1 MSHSLKPFAITG
13 DRPTGPLHLGHY
25 VGSLKSR
32 LSLQDSHDLVVL
44 VADLQALTDNAGNP
58 QKISQNIPEVMKDY
72 LAVGLDPARTTFVL
86 QSAVPEL
93 AELTVLL
100 LNLAT
105 VAQLER
111 NPTVKNEIVQ
121 RGFCRDLP
129 AGFLCYP
136 VSQAADIIGLGSG
149 VVPVGE
155 DQLPMIEI
163 ANVFIDRIN
172 ARQTSQCKPLE
183 RCSSLLSNT
192 TRLPGILGG
201 SKMSKSQGN
210 AICLSA
216 SAEELKAA
224 VHRMY
229 TDPLHLKVS
238 DPGQVDGNVVFAYLD
253 AFDPHVEEVQALKA
267 HYKAGGLG
275 DMSLK
280 RRLLEVMEKELAPIR
295 ERRKGF
301 EGQEEALLE
310 HLRAGSARAR
320 LRAAEALAA
329 VKQALGVFNLGALK
343 G

>member
-1 MSHSLKPFAITG
+1 MSHLKKPCAITG

-32 LSLQDSHDLVVL
+32 LSLQDSHDLIVL
-44 VADLQALTDNAGNP
+44 VADLQALTDNVGNP
-58 QKISQNIPEVMKDY
+58 KKISQNIPEVMKDY
-72 LAVGLDPARTTFVL
+72 LAVGLDPERTTFVL

-111 NPTVKNEIVQ
+111 NPTVRNEIVQ
-121 RGFCRDLP
+121 RGFCRDIP

-149 VVPVGE
+149 VVPVGD

-163 ANVFIDRIN
+163 TNMLIDRIN
-172 ARQTSQCKPLE
+172 ARQPEGATPLE
-183 RCSSLLSNT
+183 RCQAFLSPT

-210 AICLSA
+210 SICLSA

-238 DPGQVDGNVVFAYLD
+238 DPGQIEGNVVFSYLD
-253 AFDPHVEEVQALKA
+253 AFDPDVAGVERLKA
-267 HYKAGGLG
+267 QYRAGGLG
-275 DMSLK
+275 DIPLK
-280 RRLLEVMEKELAPIR
+280 KRLLGLMEAEMAPIR
-295 ERRKGF
+295 ERRL
-301 EGQEEALLE
+301 LLE
-310 HLRAGSARAR
+310 GKEEEILEYLRRGSIKARQQ
-320 LRAAEALAA
+320 AADALDAA
-329 VKQALGVFNLGALK
+329 KRALGVFEFSRS
-343 G
+343 

>member
-1 MSHSLKPFAITG
+1 MFHPNKPRAITG

-32 LSLQDSHDLVVL
+32 LALQDSHNLVVL

-72 LAVGLDPARTTFVL
+72 LAVGLDPQRTTFVL

-93 AELTVLL
+93 TELTVLL

-149 VVPVGE
+149 VVPVGD

-172 ARQTSQCKPLE
+172 ARQPQGAKALD
-183 RCSSLLSNT
+183 RCAALLSPT

-210 AICLSA
+210 AIDLSA
-216 SAEELKAA
+216 SADELKAA

-238 DPGQVDGNVVFAYLD
+238 DPGQVEGNVVFSYLD
-253 AFDPHVEEVQALKA
+253 AFDPDTVQVDELKRQ
-267 HYKAGGLG
+267 YRAGGLG
-275 DMSLK
+275 DMPLK
-280 RRLLEVMEKELAPIR
+280 KRLLSLMEAELAPIR
-295 ERRKGF
+295 ERRLLL
-301 EGQEEALLE
+301 EGKEREMLE
-310 HLRAGSARAR
+310 HLRVGSMKAREG
-320 LRAAEALAA
+320 AAQALSV
-329 VKQALGVFNLGALK
+329 VKRALGVFELPNTSG
-343 G
+343 